1 MDLKEISIEE
11 IGNIKIGQVENQ
23 DAGTGVTVVVAP
35 DSAPCGLDIRG
46 GGPASR
52 ESGLMD
58 PLAAAEV
65 IHAVVLGGG
74 SAFGLDAAG
83 GVMKYLSKQGIG
95 FPVGNVVV
103 PLVCQSD
110 IFDLGYKRN
119 DVYPD
124 KEMGYEA
131 CTKAFTGAHGN
142 FKSGSYGAGCGATVG
157 KMLGPDR
164 CTKSGVASYAVEL
177 GDLKVGA
184 IVCTNAVGDVYDY
197 KTGKRIAGVMSE
209 DGKSLNDISCE
220 EIMYHMALNSDSKNN
235 ANSEAKT
242 EGNKLDSEFTA
253 NTTIGIVFT
262 NAKFNKTQ
270 LCKLAGMTHDGYAR
284 SIKPVH
290 TSMDG
295 DSIYAMSL
303 GTVDAP
309 LDLVGTLAA
318 QVMSEAITRS
328 VQ

>member
-1 MDLKEISIEE
+1 MYKLLKEIPITD
-11 IGNIKIGQVENQ
+11 IGNVKIGQVENAY
-23 DAGTGVTVVVAP
+23 AGTGVTVIIAP

-83 GVMKYLSKQGIG
+83 GVMKYLAEHGIG
-95 FPVGNVVV
+95 FPVGDVVV

-110 IFDLGYKRN
+110 IFDLGYGRN

-131 CTKAFTGAHGN
+131 ASLAFKGDAGN
-142 FKSGSYGAGCGATVG
+142 FESGCFGAGCGATVG
-157 KMLGPDR
+157 KLLGPDR
-164 CTKSGVASYAVEL
+164 CTKSGIASFAVAL

-197 KTGKRIAGVMSE
+197 VDNKRIAGVLSA
-209 DGKSLNDISCE
+209 DGSTLNDVSCE
-220 EIMYHMALNSDSKNN
+220 DLMYDMV
-235 ANSEAKT
+235 ANPPAGVT
-242 EGNKLDSEFTA
+242 T

-270 LCKLAGMTHDGYAR
+270 LCKLASMTHDAYAR
-284 SIKPVH
+284 CIRPVH

-303 GTVDAP
+303 GSVEAS
-309 LDLVGTLAA
+309 LDVVGTLAN
-318 QVMSEAITRS
+318 QVMCEAIKRS
-328 VQ
+328 VSV

>member
-1 MDLKEISIEE
+1 MELKEISIEDFE
-11 IGNIKIGQVENQ
+11 NLKIGQAEDQN
-23 DAGTGVTVVVAP
+23 AGTGVTVAIAKQGAP
-35 DSAPCGLDIRG
+35 VGLDIRG

-58 PLAAAEV
+58 PLAAAEFV
-65 IHAVVLGGG
+65 HAVVLGGG

-83 GVMKYLSKQGIG
+83 GVMQYLSEQGIG
-95 FPVGNVVV
+95 LPVGDIVV

-131 CTKAFTGAHGN
+131 CKNAFSGANGN
-142 FKSGSYGAGCGATVG
+142 YKDGGFGVGCGATVG
-157 KMLGPDR
+157 KVLGPNR
-164 CTKSGVASYAVEL
+164 CSKSGIGSYAVSL

-184 IVCTNAVGDVYDY
+184 VVCTNALGDVYDFVN
-197 KTGKRIAGVMSE
+197 GKRISGVLSE
-209 DGKSLNDISCE
+209 DGKSLCAESCE
-220 EIMYHMALNSDSKNN
+220 EIMYKMFESIPNSS
-235 ANSEAKT
+235 ST
-242 EGNKLDSEFTA
+242 T

-262 NAKFNKTQ
+262 NAKFDKTK
-270 LCKLAGMTHDGYAR
+270 LCKLAGMTHDAYAR
-284 SIKPVH
+284 CIRPVH

-303 GTVDAP
+303 GEVEAS
-309 LDLVGTLAA
+309 LDLVGTLSNH
-318 QVMSEAITRS
+318 VMCQAIKRS

>member
-1 MDLKEISIEE
+1 MEFKEI
-11 IGNIKIGQVENQ
+11 NITDFDNLRIGQVE
-23 DAGTGVTVVVAP
+23 DAAAGTGLTVAIAP
-35 DSAPCGLDIRG
+35 TGAPTGLDIRG

-65 IHAVVLGGG
+65 IHAVVLAGG

-83 GVMKYLSKQGIG
+83 GVMKYLSEKGIG

-110 IFDLGYKRN
+110 IFDLGFGRN

-124 KEMGYEA
+124 KEMGYMA
-131 CTKAFTGAHGN
+131 AQAAFETTTGN
-142 FKSGSYGAGCGATVG
+142 YKDGSYGAGCGATVG

-164 CTKSGVASYAVEL
+164 CSKSGIGSYAVQL

-184 IVCTNAVGDVYDY
+184 IVCTNAVGDVYDAEN
-197 KTGKRIAGVMSE
+197 GKRISGVRSE
-209 DGKSLNDISCE
+209 DGKSLNDVSCE
-220 EIMYHMALNSDSKNN
+220 DLMYNLYTNPPTGMP
-235 ANSEAKT
+235 T
-242 EGNKLDSEFTA
+242 

-270 LCKLAGMTHDGYAR
+270 LCKLAGMTHDAYAR
-284 SIKPVH
+284 CIRPVH

-303 GTVDAP
+303 GDVTAP
-309 LDLVGTLAA
+309 LDLVGTLANK
-318 QVMSEAITRS
+318 VMCEAIKRS
-328 VQ
+328 VL

>member
-1 MDLKEISIEE
+1 MKKLLKEIPITD
-11 IGNIKIGQVENQ
+11 IGNIKIGQVENA
-23 DAGTGVTVVVAP
+23 DAGTGVTVIIAP

-83 GVMKYLSKQGIG
+83 GVMKYLAENGIG
-95 FPVGNVVV
+95 FPVGDVVV

-110 IFDLGYKRN
+110 IFDLGFGKN
-119 DVYPD
+119 NVYPD
-124 KEMGYEA
+124 KEMGY
-131 CTKAFTGAHGN
+131 KAASLAFEGAAGN
-142 FKSGSYGAGCGATVG
+142 FKSGNFGAGCGATVG
-157 KMLGPDR
+157 KLLGPDR
-164 CTKSGVASYAVEL
+164 CTKSGIASYAVAL

-197 KTGKRIAGVMSE
+197 LDSKRIAGVLNA
-209 DGKSLNDISCE
+209 DGTGLNDISCE
-220 EIMYHMALNSDSKNN
+220 ELMYDMV
-235 ANSEAKT
+235 ANPPA
-242 EGNKLDSEFTA
+242 DFAA

-270 LCKLAGMTHDGYAR
+270 LCKLAGMTHDAYAR
-284 SIKPVH
+284 CIRPVH

-303 GTVDAP
+303 GSVEAS
-309 LDLVGTLAA
+309 LDVVGTLTN
-318 QVMSEAITRS
+318 QVMCEAIKRS
-328 VQ
+328 VNV